1 MNNKNNQNDYTNNGI
16 IDYDKFYNKQKK
28 NRNNLKKIKI
38 GKGQKFRLY
47 NSGNLNNNNDNN
59 NNKYELWLIP
69 IFYDINE
76 INEINDIN
84 DINEIDLMIKSVRV
98 NIQSPLKKYMKRNI
112 IDLLLYDSSNNENM
126 NQFTN
131 AIIAIENKIKKK
143 VSKISKY
150 NLENKNYHPIIKY
163 DEFYKSQKMSLIVD
177 DSCPCYDIN
186 NVEIPNWNFKCPTFG
201 YFVFHIKNIWIKGNE
216 WGINLNCEGSMILP
230 SQMSNAPRLGRS
242 IKCLFA
248 KEMISSK
255 TVADLDE
262 YKTFFKMKKM
272 GIPEIAIKQKIKLVG
287 LNSDIIS
294 YNLSDPISKLESD
307 LGIKLLPDNL
317 KTTSNSDNNN
327 NHIHIHISDNHISD
341 NSLNKNNNNNNNVS
355 ELKFD
360 SDDLKNQS
368 LKLKKVNQ
376 SKKDEY
382 IKIAN
387 SDPRIPNIDDIK
399 KAMTKLKSIK
409 NNNY

>member
-1 MNNKNNQNDYTNNGI
+1 MLNPPKKYQEVAPFT
-16 IDYDKFYNKQKK
+16 FLPKK
-28 NRNNLKKIKI
+28 NK
-38 GKGQKFRLY
+38 
-47 NSGNLNNNNDNN
+47 
-59 NNKYELWLIP
+59 P
-69 IFYDINE
+69 INE
-76 INEINDIN
+76 INEINA
-84 DINEIDLMIKSVRV
+84 IDLMIKSVRV

-131 AIIAIENKIKKK
+131 AIITIENKIKKR
-143 VSKISKY
+143 VSKISQY
-150 NLENKNYHPIIKY
+150 NLEQKNYHSIIKY
-163 DEFYKSQKMSLIVD
+163 DDFYKSHKMSLTVD

-216 WGINLNCEGSMILP
+216 WGINLNCEGAMILP

-294 YNLSDPISKLESD
+294 YNLTDPISKLESD

-327 NHIHIHISDNHISD
+327 NHIHISDNHISD

-368 LKLKKVNQ
+368 LKLKKVKQ

-382 IKIAN
+382 IKIAT

-399 KAMTKLKSIK
+399 KAMTRLKSIK
-409 NNNY
+409 NNKS

>member
-1 MNNKNNQNDYTNNGI
+1 MNNKNNQNDDTNNGI

-28 NRNNLKKIKI
+28 NNNNLKKIKI

-47 NSGNLNNNNDNN
+47 NNGNLNNNNDN

-76 INEINDIN
+76 INEINA
-84 DINEIDLMIKSVRV
+84 IDLMIKSVRV

-131 AIIAIENKIKKK
+131 AIITIENKIKKK

-216 WGINLNCEGSMILP
+216 WGINLNCEGAMILP

-294 YNLSDPISKLESD
+294 YNLTDPISKLESD

-327 NHIHIHISDNHISD
+327 NHIHISDNHISD
-341 NSLNKNNNNNNNVS
+341 NSLNKNNNNNTVS
-355 ELKFD
+355 ELKFN

-368 LKLKKVNQ
+368 LKLKKVKQ

-382 IKIAN
+382 IKIAT

>member
-1 MNNKNNQNDYTNNGI
+1 MNNKNNQNDDTNNGI

-47 NSGNLNNNNDNN
+47 NNGNLNNNNDN

-76 INEINDIN
+76 INEINA
-84 DINEIDLMIKSVRV
+84 IDLMIKSVRV

-131 AIIAIENKIKKK
+131 AIITIENKIKKK

-216 WGINLNCEGSMILP
+216 WGINLNCEGAMILP

-294 YNLSDPISKLESD
+294 YNLTDPISKLESD

-327 NHIHIHISDNHISD
+327 NHIHISDNHISD
-341 NSLNKNNNNNNNVS
+341 NSLNKNNNNNTVS
-355 ELKFD
+355 ELKFN

-368 LKLKKVNQ
+368 LKLKKVKQ

-382 IKIAN
+382 IKIAT